1 MAASIWTPDEIAN
14 YPTLTKYTS
23 PVKRS
28 ERAILGRDREMQ
40 SVFASMNRAELCNV
54 ILLASAGTGKALA
67 NGTMIPVADSRGYV
81 PIENLEIGDSVY
93 DEHGIPVKVL
103 GVFPQG
109 ELDAYKVDFS
119 DGTYTIC
126 NDEHIWHVR
135 SVWKHKENG
144 DYQNLT
150 LLQIVKSGIRK
161 RTIKKSSGKESYH
174 TCWYVPVAKAVV
186 RDTVDLPL
194 DPYVLGAML
203 GDGSLSSPISDN
215 FILSSNDEF
224 VVQKVAS
231 LIGSSGYVKSKYN
244 YDWKFLRTDKK
255 FYNNRECKYIQLYEI
270 CQDSSL
276 SGLYH
281 CKSIHRYIPEQYF
294 FGSIDQR
301 LALLQGLM
309 DTDGC
314 ITGGF
319 RANCSFCTNSRRLAV
334 DVQRLTAGLG
344 FRTRLKSYVRNDD
357 YHKNKEYEIHFS
369 VSNEDKFRLF
379 TSPRHLNKLKDCIL
393 ERNCKNNKRFDDL
406 GIKAVTKLEEKQEM
420 TCIYVDSESHCF
432 QCGYNHIVTHNTALV
447 QGCMMRDVS
456 RRYLEV
462 ALSQMISENGTDALP
477 GYLEALFT
485 DVQRYGKQEK
495 KEIVLFIDEFHR
507 IVQASP
513 AAVEAMK
520 PLLADSGT
528 RGIKVIAAT
537 TYDEFQQYVAPNQ
550 PLVERL
556 QRINVLE
563 PDQNTVVQILKGMA
577 ERYHVSHLFY
587 GDSLFKAIYEYSQRY
602 IPANAQPRKSIL
614 LMDSMI
620 GWHRATGRKMDM
632 KLLADVIYEQEG
644 INVAFRVD
652 ATKIKEE
659 LDKRVLSQEFAT
671 SVIEDRLQ
679 LCVADLNDHSKPM
692 SSFVFCGS
700 TGVGKGHPI
709 GTLIPTL
716 EERDI
721 SGYTRVENIQVGD
734 HVFAPDGSPIEVLGV
749 FPRGELD
756 VYKVDFSDKRSVIV
770 DGDHLWGVYPY
781 TQDRDVDN
789 LTVIATRRLQ
799 RMLSDKKD
807 KISRKRFSVPMNQPV
822 QWPERNLPVDP
833 YVMGVFIADG
843 CLTKSVNVLTISS
856 NDEFVVAKCAER
868 IGAAGY
874 KRNTIKHGHGN
885 GQVSVNYNWYFI
897 DPNRSYKNK
906 SRDALIQ
913 KNVIFGGIEGV
924 VDTKSIHRR
933 IPKEYLHA
941 SVEQRWELV
950 HGLFDTDGSISKS
963 DNGRFN
969 VYYFT
974 SCEGLA
980 QDVYELL
987 YSLGVICTITSHKR
1001 DNGTGS
1007 TSREY
1012 TVHVRSQHW
1021 EKYRFFTLPRY
1032 LEIAEK
1038 AAETYHNKT
1047 FDTDYVDIVDIT
1059 KLDEKMQTVCLY
1071 VDHPDHLYQSE
1082 KFVVTHNTEICK
1094 QMANILFETDRS
1106 LIRFDMTEY
1115 TSPESAERF
1124 RTELTARVW
1133 ARPFCLILLDEIEKA
1148 CREVTLLLLQVL
1160 DDGRLIDQHN
1170 REVVFTN
1177 AYIVL
1182 TTNAGSEIYKTIA
1195 QYAVDNTGSGQ
1206 SMSAYQKLIRR
1217 SLTATTGTRFPPE
1230 LLGRVDCIVPF
1241 QPLSEDTMKKIVN
1254 MKLNKLIQ
1262 RVLRKHGIRLYV
1274 DENVTKYLVEDRMDT
1289 DSDAGGARAVMS
1301 KLEAE
1306 VTTAL
1311 SRFINMY
1318 PDIKN
1323 VVVKVE
1329 GRMASEHK
1337 DMLKSE
1343 AKIVVKAVRP
1353 R

>member
-144 DYQNLT
+144 DYQDLT

-203 GDGSLSSPISDN
+203 GDGSLSSPTSDN

-379 TSPRHLNKLKDCIL
+379 TLPRHLNKLKDCIL

-700 TGVGKGHPI
+700 TGVGK
-709 GTLIPTL
+709 
-716 EERDI
+716 
-721 SGYTRVENIQVGD
+721 
-734 HVFAPDGSPIEVLGV
+734 
-749 FPRGELD
+749 
-756 VYKVDFSDKRSVIV
+756 
-770 DGDHLWGVYPY
+770 
-781 TQDRDVDN
+781 
-789 LTVIATRRLQ
+789 
-799 RMLSDKKD
+799 
-807 KISRKRFSVPMNQPV
+807 
-822 QWPERNLPVDP
+822 
-833 YVMGVFIADG
+833 
-843 CLTKSVNVLTISS
+843 
-856 NDEFVVAKCAER
+856 
-868 IGAAGY
+868 
-874 KRNTIKHGHGN
+874 
-885 GQVSVNYNWYFI
+885 
-897 DPNRSYKNK
+897 
-906 SRDALIQ
+906 
-913 KNVIFGGIEGV
+913 
-924 VDTKSIHRR
+924 
-933 IPKEYLHA
+933 
-941 SVEQRWELV
+941 
-950 HGLFDTDGSISKS
+950 
-963 DNGRFN
+963 
-969 VYYFT
+969 
-974 SCEGLA
+974 
-980 QDVYELL
+980 
-987 YSLGVICTITSHKR
+987 
-1001 DNGTGS
+1001 
-1007 TSREY
+1007 
-1012 TVHVRSQHW
+1012 
-1021 EKYRFFTLPRY
+1021 
-1032 LEIAEK
+1032 
-1038 AAETYHNKT
+1038 
-1047 FDTDYVDIVDIT
+1047 
-1059 KLDEKMQTVCLY
+1059 
-1071 VDHPDHLYQSE
+1071 
-1082 KFVVTHNTEICK
+1082 TEICK